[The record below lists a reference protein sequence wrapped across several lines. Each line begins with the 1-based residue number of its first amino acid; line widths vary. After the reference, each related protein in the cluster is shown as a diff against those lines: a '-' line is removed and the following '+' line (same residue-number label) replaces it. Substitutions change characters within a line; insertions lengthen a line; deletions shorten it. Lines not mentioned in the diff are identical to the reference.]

1 MQQKRIHQAVILA
14 VLSMPALNLQAQ
26 DYAGGSIAVTESNSI
41 NESSTYDGVSVNISG
56 NGKITTGTQY
66 FSNNSMIDVGSS
78 AQNAFGDVTA
88 TITSGSRMTV
98 RAQNA
103 ITEGTFTYRDDGQA
117 ILMAE
122 NSIAGGTHNLQFSNG
137 AIHARV
143 TNAISG
149 GIFNIGST
157 GSLYTYAENVIS
169 NATINLTGG
178 TLQVS
183 SNALG
188 DNVTLNAGS
197 GSVVLSGT
205 GGDTHGIGAGNF
217 LFSGTSSLQ
226 SSMIDG
232 VYGGNY
238 RFENS
243 ARLQAY
249 GNVGAVSGGT
259 QTFSDNSVMEVRSH
273 ARAVTGG
280 VQVFNGNSRLDVMAG
295 GGIDGGTQTFNGYS
309 ILRVIDNLGVVNL
322 HGAIDLASAT
332 SEFFLG
338 RNNQVIVSNIT
349 GQGNIVTNGAA
360 GTTSSIQIDNAY
372 NLAYAGDFRSLSG
385 GNMDVIKEGQ
395 GAFNFTGNMDSL
407 VSLTVNSGTFYN
419 NGVAHNALVTDGG
432 TIAGNG
438 SFNNLTLD
446 SGAFLAPGNS
456 IGSMLV
462 NGDFTLMA
470 GATYLVEVDPAGH
483 ADFVKVIGNA
493 IIDGNLFVDGSAGTY
508 VEGTQ
513 YNILDVDGTIT
524 GNFASVGSN
533 LAFMNP
539 DVQYGTNGIIF
550 SLVSNGL
557 TPGQVG
563 SNNGGNAN
571 QNQAAEG
578 LAGVTSPT
586 LNTAVQGLTV
596 AGALDAFSK
605 LGGEIHAST
614 QAGLIEETDVWRNA
628 VQNRLARPDG
638 KNTWLKVSNSNAY
651 TGETSLNDNVIRRS
665 NSVMFGADRTVGQN
679 DDWTVGVVAGYG
691 NISSS
696 TRQSIGRIDS
706 AHLGAYAGTS
716 FDNLQ
721 VKLGTTAAY
730 YDMDTS
736 RDVKFGTYASKEK
749 ADYSAFGL
757 QAFAD
762 VGYAI
767 STGAGLVE
775 PFINVAG
782 VQIHR
787 NSFREHGGDTAL
799 SVKSDNSF
807 TTFATLG
814 ARINQPLMTYK
825 GSEVRLV
832 GSVGYRNASGDVRP
846 ESMQNLVG
854 GNLFSTAGNAL
865 ARNALVF
872 DLGFEANI
880 GQDLQA
886 GIGYRG
892 MNGDNVRSHTTQAF
906 LSWVF

>member
-1 MQQKRIHQAVILA
+1 MQQKRIHRAVILA
-14 VLSMPALNLQAQ
+14 VLSMPAMNLQAQ
-26 DYAGGSIAVTESNSI
+26 DFTGGSISVTQVNPITET
-41 NESSTYDGVSVNISG
+41 STYDGVNVNINN

-66 FSNNSMIDVGSS
+66 FTNNSMIEVASN
-78 AQNAFGDVTA
+78 AQNAFGNVTA
-88 TITSGSRMTV
+88 TITSGSRLTI

-103 ITEGTFTYRDDGQA
+103 ITEGTFSYRNDGQA
-117 ILMAE
+117 ILMAAS
-122 NSIAGGTHNLQFSNG
+122 SIAGGTHNLEFSSG

-143 TNAISG
+143 TDAITG
-149 GIFNIGST
+149 GIFNIGPT
-157 GSLYTYAENVIS
+157 GSLYTYAEGAIT
-169 NATINLTGG
+169 NATINLIGG
-178 TLQVS
+178 NLNLS

-188 DNVTLNAGS
+188 DNVTLNATS
-197 GSVVLSGT
+197 GAVVLSGVT
-205 GGDTHGIGAGNF
+205 NDTHGIGAGNF

-238 RFENS
+238 TFENT

-249 GNVGAVSGGT
+249 GNVGALSGGT
-259 QTFSDNSVMEVRSH
+259 QTFMDGSVLEVRSN

-280 VQVFNGNSRLDVMAG
+280 DQVFNDNSRLDILAG
-295 GGIDGGTQTFNGYS
+295 GGIDGGTQTFNDNS
-309 ILRVIDNLGVVNL
+309 ILRVTDNLGTVQLRGDIN
-322 HGAIDLASAT
+322 LASAT

-338 RNNQVIVSNIT
+338 RNNQVVVSSIAGNGNIVSNAAT
-349 GQGNIVTNGAA
+349 GSTSTLTIDNDLNLAFA
-360 GTTSSIQIDNAY
+360 GTFRRLSAGEIQI
-372 NLAYAGDFRSLSG
+372 
-385 GNMDVIKEGQ
+385 IKEGQ
-395 GAFNFTGNMDSL
+395 GAFNFTGSMDPL
-407 VSLTVNSGTFYN
+407 VSLTVNNGTFYN
-419 NGVAHNALVTDGG
+419 NGIAQDAVVRAGG

-456 IGSMLV
+456 IGSMVV

-470 GATYLVEVDPAGH
+470 GSTYLIEVDPAGH
-483 ADFVKVIGNA
+483 ADFVKVMGNA

-513 YNILDVDGTIT
+513 YNILDVDGTLT
-524 GNFASVGSN
+524 GNFASVASN

-539 DVQYGTNGIIF
+539 DVQYGANGIIF
-550 SLVSNGL
+550 SLISNGL

-563 SNNGGNAN
+563 NNNGGNAN
-571 QNQAAEG
+571 QNQAADG
-578 LAGVTSPT
+578 LTGVTSPT

-614 QAGLIEETDVWRNA
+614 QAGLIEESDGWRNA

-651 TGETSLNDNVIRRS
+651 TGDTSLNDNVIRRS
-665 NSVMFGADRTVGQN
+665 NSVMFGADRAVGQN

-716 FDNLQ
+716 FDNLN

-730 YDMDTS
+730 YDIDTS

-767 STGAGLVE
+767 STGAGVVE

-782 VQIHR
+782 VQVHR

-799 SVKSDNSF
+799 NVKSDNSF

-814 ARINQPLMTYK
+814 ARINQPLLTYK
-825 GSEVRLV
+825 GSEVRFV

-846 ESMQNLVG
+846 ESMQNLEG
-854 GNLFSTAGNAL
+854 GNMFKTTGNAL
-865 ARNALVF
+865 ARNAVVF
-872 DLGFEANI
+872 DLGLEANI
-880 GQDLQA
+880 GQELQA

-892 MNGDNVRSHTTQAF
+892 MNGDNVRSHTTQAY
-906 LSWVF
+906 LSWMF